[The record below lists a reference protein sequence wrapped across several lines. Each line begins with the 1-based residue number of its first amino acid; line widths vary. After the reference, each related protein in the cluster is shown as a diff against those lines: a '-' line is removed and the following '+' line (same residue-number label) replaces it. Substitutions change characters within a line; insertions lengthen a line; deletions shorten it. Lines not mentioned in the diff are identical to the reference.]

1 SVFMLFQPSSSALGS
16 HLCTVYHMICYS
28 HTPSW
33 VDFSQACDRIALS
46 RNSTTF
52 IHLVALNSV
61 DEVLMETLRN
71 DGDIAQQIMTRP
83 EKSLLGS
90 TLHVDSENRID
101 MKER

>member
-1 SVFMLFQPSSSALGS
+1 MQPSSSSLGIDLS
-16 HLCTVYHMICYS
+16 TASHMIWYS

-52 IHLVALNSV
+52 IHLVARNSV

-71 DGDIAQQIMTRP
+71 DGDIAQQIMSKP
-83 EKSLLGS
+83 EKALLGS
-90 TLHVDSENRID
+90 TLHVDTENRID
-101 MKER
+101 MRER